1 MYGERLRMMSTV
13 WSSKIQGIDTLYL
26 SRKLRFDD
34 RFKYDYMKHFD
45 LPQSDIKVLEIGCG
59 PGALSES
66 LKRWYPN
73 AEITGVDRDELFIQ
87 FAKDNI
93 NNVNFIIGDISKL
106 PFDDESFDVV
116 ISNTV
121 CEHVETSVFF
131 NEQRRILKPEGIC
144 ICLSNVTNIRRLAK
158 CIENDV
164 FENNFW
170 AKLETDRNELAS
182 YNLAKYKL
190 NEAEL
195 SKQMEQ
201 YKFHNVSS
209 DYVTQQFTPDHPAS
223 DRTWAITI
231 IESELKTKVEI
242 LNRVRNQNKDNLFF
256 EQVDKMIQRVNQKY
270 AERMRL
276 YDFGEKQWDTNIITT
291 HILRGMK

>member
-1 MYGERLRMMSTV
+1 MSTI

-34 RFKYDYMKHFD
+34 RFKDEYMHYFD
-45 LPQSDIKVLEIGCG
+45 LPQTNLRILEIGCG
-59 PGALSES
+59 PGALCEA

-73 AEITGVDRDELFIQ
+73 AEITGIDRDETFIYYAQ
-87 FAKDNI
+87 KNI
-93 NNVNFIIGDISKL
+93 RDVHFIVGDIHNL
-106 PFDDESFDVV
+106 PFENESFDVV

-121 CEHVETSVFF
+121 CEHVETTMFF
-131 NEQRRILKPEGIC
+131 EEQRRILKPNGKC
-144 ICLSNVTNIRRLAK
+144 ICLSNMTNIRRMAQ

-170 AKLETDRNELAS
+170 AKLETDRNELAAF
-182 YNLAKYKL
+182 NIAKYKL

-195 SKQMEQ
+195 PSMMEQ
-201 YKFHNVSS
+201 NRFKGVSS

-223 DRTWAITI
+223 NREWAMTI

-242 LNRVRNQNKDNLFF
+242 LNRVRNKNTDNLFF
-256 EQVDKMIQRVNQKY
+256 EQVDKMIQRVNRKY
-270 AERMRL
+270 TERMRL
-276 YDFGEKQWDTNIITT
+276 YDQGEKQWDTNIITT
-291 HILRGMK
+291 HVLTGMK